1 MAEQPEEVLKFL
13 DAIKALEEIAD
24 DAACAKA
31 ITDVLQDWP
40 SSHARLREIRQVRV
54 QRMREQGK
62 TWQEIGD
69 ALGIHF
75 TRAQQISKGI
85 RGSKRPTKSADI
97 DNERP
102 PSPA

>member
-1 MAEQPEEVLKFL
+1 M
-13 DAIKALEEIAD
+13 DAIQALEEITD

-40 SSHARLREIRQVRV
+40 NSHARLREIRQVRV
-54 QRMREQGK
+54 QRMRDQGK

-69 ALGIHF
+69 VLGIHF

-85 RGSKRPTKSADI
+85 RGSKRPKKSEEQVD
-97 DNERP
+97 
-102 PSPA
+102 